1 MGAKSRIQRNKDEIS
16 KLQLNISDMKLT
28 IDRLTRENAEK
39 QSTIDSLT
47 SQVKSLESKNSTLKK
62 DLQKLKDAYEKLT
75 KDYVLLENELHALK
89 AKLFSLGMVNDTLR
103 DEKARLEDAL
113 ANLERQVNEIQDAND
128 QLKRDLESMPTPQ
141 EILGQQQSME
151 HHAQIDQIGSAE
163 ETVSQQEYDEL
174 KALLDA
180 LKAAKADVEKERD
193 NFQQE
198 HILLHKKISKL
209 EVDLE
214 GAGNK
219 RDEYKRLLTEAERR
233 IRELEGINARF
244 TDREKELQEEL
255 LSVHNEVSGLQQ
267 QIILLKIRLSKAEAD
282 RGNFEDKID
291 KLNKEINDL
300 HQRLS
305 QI

>member
-1 MGAKSRIQRNKDEIS
+1 
-16 KLQLNISDMKLT
+16 
-28 IDRLTRENAEK
+28 
-39 QSTIDSLT
+39 
-47 SQVKSLESKNSTLKK
+47 
-62 DLQKLKDAYEKLT
+62 
-75 KDYVLLENELHALK
+75 
-89 AKLFSLGMVNDTLR
+89 MVNDTLR
-103 DEKARLEDAL
+103 DEKARLEEAL
-113 ANLERQVNEIQDAND
+113 ANLEREYNDLREKLNRLQREHDRLKDDLKFANKTLEDLEAENAQLAKENDALKQQNGNLKRSINELSDQND
-128 QLKRDLESMPTPQ
+128 QLKRDLEAMPQQQ
-141 EILGQQQSME
+141 EGFGQQQSQFE
-151 HHAQIDQIGSAE
+151 PTPEANEIVNE
-163 ETVSQQEYDEL
+163 EVVSQQEYDEL

-193 NFQQE
+193 AFQQE

-244 TDREKELQEEL
+244 TDREKELQEERL
-255 LSVHNEVSGLQQ
+255 NVHNEVSGLQQ

-282 RGNFEDKID
+282 RGNYEDKID

-305 QI
+305 QITS

>member
-1 MGAKSRIQRNKDEIS
+1 MGQ
-16 KLQLNISDMKLT
+16 
-28 IDRLTRENAEK
+28 
-39 QSTIDSLT
+39 
-47 SQVKSLESKNSTLKK
+47 
-62 DLQKLKDAYEKLT
+62 
-75 KDYVLLENELHALK
+75 
-89 AKLFSLGMVNDTLR
+89 
-103 DEKARLEDAL
+103 
-113 ANLERQVNEIQDAND
+113 
-128 QLKRDLESMPTPQ
+128 Q
-141 EILGQQQSME
+141 EIDDIKEDMV
-151 HHAQIDQIGSAE
+151 
-163 ETVSQQEYDEL
+163 TQQEYDEL

-193 NFQQE
+193 AFQQE

-305 QI
+305 QVTSSVDEKDATIEQLQQDLAQEQRRLADLESQYVIMKSEEEKLLLEIRDRDRKIDELERKIQDDAAAFAQLKGQLDESMAKQETQG